1 MNYKNATSH
10 KLQKWSFHQN
20 QMPPICFLTFPSLDR
35 VFYFTAYS
43 ATDAE
48 ESSGD
53 GVGDLIHKMFKLAF
67 I

>member
-1 MNYKNATSH
+1 
-10 KLQKWSFHQN
+10 
-20 QMPPICFLTFPSLDR
+20 MPPIHFLTFPSLDR

-53 GVGDLIHKMFKLAF
+53 GVGDLIYKCLNWHSSSSAHFWLHTQCKFSDMALG
-67 I
+67 